1 MSRVT
6 SVIVSQ
12 PGRSGGRSLL
22 AFPSAAEPRG
32 SGDHTTGLH
41 AGSTMS
47 RSPSST
53 RGGKRALGHR
63 PWHQAGRSA
72 TQRCRRRPHGAD
84 RPDARIRTAGAG
96 LRSGYRG
103 LAGWRVVVVRGGGRS
118 WAHNLVAV
126 FGDGGAG
133 ALHRRHEPLGGR
145 VPATAAWKPPR
156 AGENSYMPAYKREFA

>member
-22 AFPSAAEPRG
+22 AFPSAAEPQG

-72 TQRCRRRPHGAD
+72 TQRCARDRTKRPGSGVFDAARRPGAELEPVLVDRFTTHVALPVGAVGQLGLGAQHGVEGGVE
-84 RPDARIRTAGAG
+84 RPVSYTHLRAHETPEHLVCRLLLEKKKTSSTA
-96 LRSGYRG
+96 
-103 LAGWRVVVVRGGGRS
+103 VM
-118 WAHNLVAV
+118 
-126 FGDGGAG
+126 
-133 ALHRRHEPLGGR
+133 
-145 VPATAAWKPPR
+145 T
-156 AGENSYMPAYKREFA
+156 